1 VNVPVLGRGGIPGSG
16 VSSVALVVTALS
28 GPSPGGGF
36 LTASAGGVPWPGT
49 ANVNINGSND
59 IRPNTVVVPVGA
71 DGTIDLHLYVVQD
84 VVVNVA
90 GYFTDSTA
98 PPSTS
103 GRFVSLPPTR
113 EADTRTAADGRL
125 GARTT
130 RTLDPASVPADAA
143 ALAHNIAIVNPDG
156 PGYVTPFPG
165 GPVPF
170 VAAGNVTAAN
180 QVRSIATFT
189 KLGTGGVMSY
199 FTYMGTD
206 LVIDVTGYFTS

>member
-1 VNVPVLGRGGIPGSG
+1 
-16 VSSVALVVTALS
+16 
-28 GPSPGGGF
+28 
-36 LTASAGGVPWPGT
+36 
-49 ANVNINGSND
+49 
-59 IRPNTVVVPVGA
+59 
-71 DGTIDLHLYVVQD
+71 VQD
-84 VVVNVA
+84 VVVDVA